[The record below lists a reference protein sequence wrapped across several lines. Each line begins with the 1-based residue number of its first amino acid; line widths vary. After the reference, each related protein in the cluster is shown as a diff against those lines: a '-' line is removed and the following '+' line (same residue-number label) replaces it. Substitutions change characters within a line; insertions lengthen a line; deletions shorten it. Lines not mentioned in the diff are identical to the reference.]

1 MSPFQERRAH
11 GFTFLE
17 FEQVGTW
24 SLSMGVR
31 GALQAGQEC
40 LRGASKRSQPGC
52 ISAAQRNEQ
61 LPKGGRSNSWVVHS
75 CTCACVLH
83 WDRPASASGNAT
95 CCISSLLYSSWVHH
109 LAEQGLQLSTEQ
121 GLVRWTF
128 FQRESIPLSLGP
140 GQFLQRD
147 DPPFQPAWLCC
158 CPAQL
163 GALRRI

>member
-1 MSPFQERRAH
+1 MIDRSVRVCWKGLVLKQEGAYKNSFCLEVSCSRFFIGFFFFQSQAASAMMSPFQERRAH

-61 LPKGGRSNSWVVHS
+61 LPKGGRSNS
-75 CTCACVLH
+75 
-83 WDRPASASGNAT
+83 
-95 CCISSLLYSSWVHH
+95 
-109 LAEQGLQLSTEQ
+109 
-121 GLVRWTF
+121 
-128 FQRESIPLSLGP
+128 
-140 GQFLQRD
+140 
-147 DPPFQPAWLCC
+147 
-158 CPAQL
+158 
-163 GALRRI
+163 